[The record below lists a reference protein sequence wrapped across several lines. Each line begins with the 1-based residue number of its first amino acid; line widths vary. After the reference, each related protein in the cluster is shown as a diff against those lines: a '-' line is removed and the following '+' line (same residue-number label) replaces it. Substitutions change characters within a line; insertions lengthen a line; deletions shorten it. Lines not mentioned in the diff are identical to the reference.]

1 MVKYYSPLVW
11 GIMGVVVGLAL
22 IIWQEAVLDIAVFML
37 GLVVSVTS
45 LIGLISYFSTRGRDP
60 QRRAVILPLTFSLM
74 LVWGILMLFKPRVW
88 VDLSMIML
96 GVGMAFVAVN
106 QLFGLVHYRR
116 SGYRVTARYY
126 VFPVLLFLAGA
137 MAVWNPTFLAGGIM
151 IFIGCWIGAYGVSE
165 ILDYFI
171 FKHSG
176 NDKN

>member
-1 MVKYYSPLVW
+1 MVRYYSPLVW
-11 GIMGVVVGLAL
+11 GVMAVMVGLAL
-22 IIWQEAVLDIAVFML
+22 IIWQGAVLDIAVFLL

-45 LIGLISYFSTRGRDP
+45 IIGLISYFTTRGKKP
-60 QRRAVILPLTFSLM
+60 ERRAVVMPMTFALM

-106 QLFGLVHYRR
+106 QMFGLSHYRR

-137 MAVWNPTFLAGGIM
+137 MAVWSPSFLAGGIM

-171 FKHSG
+171 FKHLG
-176 NDKN
+176 NDKS